1 MDYRFKRNQV
11 AKQDQLET
19 LRENLKG
26 QALRLVPET
35 TEDIDA
41 AWKVLKEAF
50 GDAAR
55 VLQHRLDI
63 LQSMG
68 DLPPEGTDRGA
79 PSFAKRIE
87 FLIKLENTVR
97 DIIELG
103 KGDDDDLM
111 YLAFNS
117 RTVGTIV
124 NKFPNYQILKLNKL
138 GGRGEQR
145 LEKIMNKIAE
155 FRTEAQELEKTKS
168 LFNPASATKS
178 RRDGR
183 GSGGGSSQGSG
194 GGSTSGSAGN
204 TVSAEPDCRV
214 CYHLK

>member
-1 MDYRFKRNQV
+1 MQSRITEK
-11 AKQDQLET
+11 

-41 AWKVLKEAF
+41 AWKVLQEAF

-63 LQSMG
+63 LQGMG
-68 DLPPEGTDRGA
+68 DLPSEVTERGA
-79 PSFAKRIE
+79 PNFAKKIE

-103 KGDDDDLM
+103 KGDDEDLM

-124 NKFPNYQILKLNKL
+124 NKFPNNQILKLNK
-138 GGRGEQR
+138 Q
-145 LEKIMNKIAE
+145 
-155 FRTEAQELEKTKS
+155 
-168 LFNPASATKS
+168 
-178 RRDGR
+178 
-183 GSGGGSSQGSG
+183 
-194 GGSTSGSAGN
+194 
-204 TVSAEPDCRV
+204 V
-214 CYHLK
+214 